1 VILYAL
7 PQSPYCAKV
16 RIALCL
22 KGIEFEER
30 EPMGGSYQTTEY
42 QQLVAAGS
50 VPAIQ
55 IDQWILHDSQAIIEY
70 LEERFPGPS
79 VWSADPEIRA
89 QQRALVHYHD
99 TKFEPAVRALVPL
112 AKQAPGLERDQQI
125 DYARDQLFDRLFRL
139 NKMVAAD
146 PWLGGAELSLADYSF
161 SPTLS
166 MGLDLLT
173 HLERELALSDQIA
186 AWLEF
191 SMQQH
196 LIERE
201 VSRVRGA
208 VAQWLGT
215 EGNIN

>member
-1 VILYAL
+1 
-7 PQSPYCAKV
+7 
-16 RIALCL
+16 
-22 KGIEFEER
+22 
-30 EPMGGSYQTTEY
+30 
-42 QQLVAAGS
+42 
-50 VPAIQ
+50 
-55 IDQWILHDSQAIIEY
+55 
-70 LEERFPGPS
+70 
-79 VWSADPEIRA
+79 
-89 QQRALVHYHD
+89 VHYHD

-112 AKQAPGLERDQQI
+112 AKKAPGLERDQQI

-191 SMQQH
+191 SILQH

-215 EGNIN
+215 EGNLN